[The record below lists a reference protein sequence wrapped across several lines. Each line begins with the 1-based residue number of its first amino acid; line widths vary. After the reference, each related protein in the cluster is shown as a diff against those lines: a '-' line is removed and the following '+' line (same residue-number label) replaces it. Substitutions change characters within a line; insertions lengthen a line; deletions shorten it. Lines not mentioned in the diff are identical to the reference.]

1 MSERERPV
9 RSLLFVPGNR
19 ESWMR
24 KALGL
29 DADALVFDLESAT
42 PSGRADE
49 ARSLVRGVL
58 DTPRPERPLLFVRV
72 RDARSAELEGDLEAV
87 VCEGLSGVLLPQVI
101 GPEDVRRL
109 DQALGR
115 REREAGLEPGRTL
128 VMPLVETAQAAR
140 QAYEIALA
148 SPRIAYMG
156 GGVSRNGDIAR
167 SLGYRW
173 TPEGLETLFLRSKV
187 LLDVRAAGVFNPI
200 SGLWGAVEDLEGLR
214 AFAEQSRDLGYQGL
228 MAIHP
233 SHLDVIHQVFT
244 PSGEEIDEWR
254 RVIAELEAAE
264 GEGRGAI
271 RLDGRLIDHAHA
283 ETARRQLEWARKL
296 GLI

>member
-1 MSERERPV
+1 M

-19 ESWMR
+19 ESWLR
-24 KALGL
+24 KALDLG
-29 DADALVFDLESAT
+29 ADALVFDLESAT
-42 PSGRADE
+42 PSDRAGE
-49 ARSLVRGVL
+49 ARALVRGVL

-72 RDARSAELEGDLEAV
+72 RDARSPEMEGDLEAV

-101 GPEDVRRL
+101 GPEDVVRL
-109 DQALGR
+109 DAALDR
-115 REREAGLEPGRTL
+115 RERAAGLETGRTL
-128 VMPLVETAQAAR
+128 VTPLVETAQAAR
-140 QAYEIALA
+140 QAYEIAVS

-156 GGVSRNGDIAR
+156 GGVSRDGDIAR
-167 SLGYRW
+167 ALGYRW
-173 TPEGLETLFLRSKV
+173 TPEGRETLFLRSK
-187 LLDVRAAGVFNPI
+187 LLVDVRAAGVFNPI
-200 SGLWGAVEDLEGLR
+200 SGIWGVIDDLAGLR

-244 PSGEEIDEWR
+244 PSAAEIEQWR
-254 RVIAELEAAE
+254 RVISELEAAE
-264 GEGRGAI
+264 REGRGAI

-283 ETARRQLEWARKL
+283 ETARRQLERAHRL